1 MTVCK
6 VDDGVEARERERERH
21 MNLGKILRELVT

>member
-1 MTVCK
+1 MIVYDVYK
-6 VDDGVEARERERERH
+6 LVGGVDGRERH